1 MQKPTHNYQAS
12 LLALLQIDLPK
23 QYNDTNKYPIM
34 KKLIIVVLSCLL
46 CLMAFGQEVDFS
58 TYDKVITR
66 GKVTIVCQNQEYRMI
81 VGSLKKPRM
90 ALLLGDAPELA
101 VGSLNRIVDFV
112 KNQPEAESTETKVSF
127 ALCGELFVLSFSGPD
142 SNRVASF
149 SGTNTPARFSL
160 SMKELKEMIEA
171 IK

>member
-1 MQKPTHNYQAS
+1 
-12 LLALLQIDLPK
+12 
-23 QYNDTNKYPIM
+23 M
-34 KKLIIVVLSCLL
+34 KKLIIVILSCLL
-46 CLMAFGQEVDFS
+46 SLIAFGQEVDFS
-58 TYDKVITR
+58 TYDRVINR

-90 ALLLGDAPELA
+90 SLLLGDGPELA
-101 VGSLNRIVDFV
+101 VGNLNRVIAFA
-112 KNQPEAESTETKVSF
+112 KNQQEVVSAETKVSF
-127 ALCGELFVLSFSGPD
+127 VFCGELFTLSFSGPD

-160 SMKELKEMIEA
+160 SMMDIKEIVEA